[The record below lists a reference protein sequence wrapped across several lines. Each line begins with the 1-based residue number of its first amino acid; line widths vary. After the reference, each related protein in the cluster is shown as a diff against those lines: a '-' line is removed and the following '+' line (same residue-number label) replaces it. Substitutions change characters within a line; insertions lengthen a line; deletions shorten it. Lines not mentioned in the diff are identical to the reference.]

1 MNLGTLLEI
10 IVALIFIYL
19 TSSLIISELQEQ
31 LAALLEFRAK
41 NLKQALEI
49 FLGKNTVES
58 LYYNNNSLL
67 SGFNQYT
74 NPRTGNSV
82 GPSYVEPKVLAAS
95 LISLVNSKLSDNEKL
110 LKADFLEKNL
120 VEEKTGIFKKL
131 ASISDFSKIDK
142 LAIDR
147 LIEIGYSTKLKHD
160 NPTLENFVD
169 EIANTFTQ
177 IMERTSGVYKRNAKG
192 VSFAFGFLAA
202 ALLNIDSF
210 YVIEQLS
217 KNPNLRQGINQVAT
231 EVFQTNESCFKDA
244 QDDPTKVAKC
254 TEKLQVSVK
263 NLEKINQPLPLG
275 WNEKGWFNGEQI
287 KEQNGLLQAI
297 FGWLMTGV
305 AVAMGAPFWFDIL
318 GKLINVRNTG
328 KPILPNTQK

>member
-49 FLGKNTVES
+49 FLGKKTIKS
-58 LYYNNNSLL
+58 LYNNDSLL
-67 SGFNQYT
+67 SSFNQYT
-74 NPRTGNSV
+74 NPITGNSA

-95 LISLVNSKLSDNEKL
+95 LISLVNSQLSDNEKL
-110 LKADFLEKNL
+110 LKADFLGKNL

-160 NPTLENFVD
+160 NPTLENFID

-254 TEKLQVSVK
+254 TDKLQVSVK

-318 GKLINVRNTG
+318 GKFINVRNTG

>member
-49 FLGKNTVES
+49 FLGKKTIKS
-58 LYYNNNSLL
+58 LYNNDSLL
-67 SGFNQYT
+67 SSFNQYT
-74 NPRTGNSV
+74 NPRTGNSA
-82 GPSYVEPKVLAAS
+82 GPSYVEPKVLAES
-95 LISLVNSKLSDNEKL
+95 LISLINSQLSDNEKL
-110 LKADFLEKNL
+110 LKADFLGKDI

-142 LAIDR
+142 LAIER
-147 LIEIGYSTKLKHD
+147 LIEIGYSTKLKYD
-160 NPTLENFVD
+160 NPTLEDFVD

-217 KNPNLRQGINQVAT
+217 KNSNLRQGINQVAT

-254 TEKLQVSVK
+254 TDKLQVSVK

>member
-31 LAALLEFRAK
+31 LAALLEFRAR
-41 NLKQALEI
+41 NLKKALEI
-49 FLGKNTVES
+49 FLGKETVKS
-58 LYYNNNSLL
+58 LYNNGSLL
-67 SGFNQYT
+67 SSLNQYT
-74 NPRTGNSV
+74 NLGKSV
-82 GPSYVEPKVLAAS
+82 GPSYVEPKVLAES
-95 LISLVNSKLSDNEKL
+95 LISLVNSQLSDNEKL
-110 LKADFLEKNL
+110 LKADFLGKNL
-120 VEEKTGIFKKL
+120 VAEKTGIFKKL
-131 ASISDFSKIDK
+131 DSISDFSKIDE
-142 LAIDR
+142 LAIKR

-160 NPTLENFVD
+160 NPTLENFID

-231 EVFQTNESCFKDA
+231 EVIKNNESCFKDA
-244 QDDPTKVAKC
+244 QADPTKVAKC
-254 TEKLQVSVK
+254 KEKLQVSVK
-263 NLEKINQPLPLG
+263 DLEKINQPLPIG

-287 KEQNGLLQAI
+287 KEQNDWLQAI

-328 KPILPNTQK
+328 KPISPNTQK

>member
-19 TSSLIISELQEQ
+19 TSSLVISELQEQ
-31 LAALLEFRAK
+31 LAAFLEFRAK

-49 FLGKNTVES
+49 FLGKNTTQS
-58 LYYNNNSLL
+58 LYNDSLL
-67 SGFNQYT
+67 SSFNQYT
-74 NPRTGNSV
+74 NPKTGKSA
-82 GPSYVEPKVLAAS
+82 GPSYVEPKVLAES
-95 LISLVNSKLSDNEKL
+95 LISLVNNQLSANEKL
-110 LKADFLEKNL
+110 LKEDLLGNNL
-120 VEEKTGIFKKL
+120 DNDKTGIFKKL
-131 ASISDFSKIDK
+131 ASISNSSKIDK

-160 NPTLENFVD
+160 NPTLENFID
-169 EIANTFTQ
+169 EIAHTFTQ

-202 ALLNIDSF
+202 AFLNIDSF

-231 EVFQTNESCFKDA
+231 EVFKTNESCFKDA
-244 QDDPTKVAKC
+244 KGDPNKVTEC

-263 NLEKINQPLPLG
+263 DLEKINQPLPVG
-275 WNEKGWFNGEQI
+275 WDEKGWFNGEQL
-287 KEQNGLLQAI
+287 KKQNGLLQAI

-318 GKLINVRNTG
+318 GKFINVRNTG
-328 KPILPNTQK
+328 KPISSNTQK

>member
-19 TSSLIISELQEQ
+19 ASSLIISELQEQ
-31 LAALLEFRAK
+31 LAALLEFRAR
-41 NLKQALEI
+41 NLKKALEI

-58 LYYNNNSLL
+58 LYNNDSLL
-67 SGFNQYT
+67 SSFNQYT
-74 NPRTGNSV
+74 NPITGNSA
-82 GPSYVEPKVLAAS
+82 GPSYVEPKVLAES
-95 LISLVNSKLSDNEKL
+95 LISLVNSQLSDNEKL
-110 LKADFLEKNL
+110 LKADFLGKNL
-120 VEEKTGIFKKL
+120 VGEKTGIFKKL
-131 ASISDFSKIDK
+131 ASLSNFSKIDK
-142 LAIDR
+142 LAINR
-147 LIEIGYSTKLKHD
+147 LIEIGDSTKLKHD
-160 NPTLENFVD
+160 NPTLENFID

-217 KNPNLRQGINQVAT
+217 KNSNLRQGINQVAT
-231 EVFQTNESCFKDA
+231 EVFQTNKSCFKDA
-244 QDDPTKVAKC
+244 QADPTKVAKC

-263 NLEKINQPLPLG
+263 DLEKINQPLPIG
-275 WNEKGWFNGEQI
+275 WDEKGWFNGEQI

-318 GKLINVRNTG
+318 GKFINVRNTG

>member
-31 LAALLEFRAK
+31 LAALLQFRAK

-58 LYYNNNSLL
+58 LYDNNNSLL

-74 NPRTGNSV
+74 NPKTGKSV

-95 LISLVNSKLSDNEKL
+95 LISLVNSQLLDEKL
-110 LKADFLEKNL
+110 LKADFLGKDL

-160 NPTLENFVD
+160 NPTLENFID